1 MADEVGGAAAVVDA
15 GVASSGST
23 AVSGATGSG
32 TPPPAPKWEDD
43 PRAKGMLADLQKE
56 RKARQDYE
64 RRQAESDTRLAERE
78 RQIAALTNTRTPS
91 KEEGDEQAVRD
102 RFKQLYPHLADLTA
116 EDVEAIREAKTQGA
130 QTNSF
135 IEQQWTNHHA
145 TMLADVHSGIAKE
158 MGDLTPRQIARIN
171 AAYVREAESNPEF
184 MSKLEKGDKTATQ
197 QFVKEYLED
206 FVAPVQRKQNADNLS
221 RFRPVPNAK
230 DRSMPLP
237 GEKKIDPNDNDAVMK
252 MLVESRKGRFGRQ

>member
-1 MADEVGGAAAVVDA
+1 MPIEEGGAAVTTEVPAAV
-15 GVASSGST
+15 SGST
-23 AVSGATGSG
+23 ASTGAAGSG
-32 TPPPAPKWEDD
+32 TPPPVSKWEDD
-43 PRAKGMLADLQKE
+43 PRAKGMLSDLQKE
-56 RKARQDYE
+56 RRARQQYE
-64 RRQAESDTRLAERE
+64 QRQTELQSELNEWKRKTE
-78 RQIAALTNTRTPS
+78 ALVGSRSPS
-91 KEEGDEQAVRD
+91 KDEADEQAVKD

-116 EDVEAIREAKTQGA
+116 EDVEAIREAKSQGA

-135 IEQQWTNHHA
+135 IEQQWTNHHSN
-145 TMLADVHSGIAKE
+145 MLKDVHEGIAKE

-184 MSKLEKGDKTATQ
+184 MSKLEHGDKTATA

-206 FVAPVQRKQNADNLS
+206 FVAPVQRKQNADNAS

-252 MLVESRKGRFGRQ
+252 MLVESRKGKFGRQ